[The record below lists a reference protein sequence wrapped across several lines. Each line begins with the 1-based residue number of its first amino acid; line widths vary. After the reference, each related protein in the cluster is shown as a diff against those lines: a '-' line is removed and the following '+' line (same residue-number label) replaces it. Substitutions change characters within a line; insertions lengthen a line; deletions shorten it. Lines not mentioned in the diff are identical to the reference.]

1 MANELGYIYDA
12 KDVHLSIDGR
22 VVQNFQDGDMF
33 NVTVKEER
41 VRTAV
46 DAQGWPS
53 IAINNNRLGQITV
66 NLSGNSV
73 DHKRL
78 NQLANTNKVF
88 ALVATTPYEKFLEHS
103 ASFLSQ
109 LTQHLVRKRQNE
121 LIRSKFSICKSKYY
135 RKFSTQ
141 GFDSLGCS

>member
-1 MANELGYIYDA
+1 MADVRLYDA
-12 KDVHLSIDGR
+12 VKANIVVDGR
-22 VVQNFQDGDMF
+22 TIQGFQDGDMF

-88 ALVATTPYEKFLEHS
+88 ALVATTPYEKIS
-103 ASFLSQ
+103 G
-109 LTQHLVRKRQNE
+109 TQCIISKPADAAFGKETPKRTYTIEVLDMQVE
-121 LIRSKFSICKSKYY
+121 VL
-135 RKFSTQ
+135 
-141 GFDSLGCS
+141 

>member
-78 NQLANTNKVF
+78 NQL
-88 ALVATTPYEKFLEHS
+88 EHS
-103 ASFLSQ
+103 ASFPSR
-109 LTQHLVRKRQNE
+109 LTQRLVRKHQNG
-121 LIRSKFSICKSKYY
+121 LIRSKYLICKSKYY

>member
-88 ALVATTPYEKFLEHS
+88 ALVATTP
-103 ASFLSQ
+103 
-109 LTQHLVRKRQNE
+109 
-121 LIRSKFSICKSKYY
+121 
-135 RKFSTQ
+135 
-141 GFDSLGCS
+141 

>member
-88 ALVATTPYEKFLEHS
+88 PLVATTPYEKFLGHS
-103 ASFLSQ
+103 ASFPSQ
-109 LTQHLVRKRQNE
+109 PMQHSVRKHQNA
-121 LIRSKFSICKSKYY
+121 LTRSKFLICK
-135 RKFSTQ
+135 
-141 GFDSLGCS
+141 